1 MKLMSTGTTTKKQTS
16 DWIDMTF
23 NPSTYYVWLGASC
36 DYAHKE
42 RVSSGAYHAE
52 LGGKVIDSFICSDD
66 HTTEFRMLLTAM
78 IHAMETLPE
87 SSDIV
92 FMTNVSYLQNFNR
105 EPTPD
110 TANADLISRCRE
122 LIPKHAFVS
131 VKIVPYHKYPVL
143 SELHQLTHQA
153 MEEYR

>member
-1 MKLMSTGTTTKKQTS
+1 
-16 DWIDMTF
+16 MTF
-23 NPSTYYVWLGASC
+23 NPATYYVWLGASC
-36 DYAHKE
+36 DYSHKE
-42 RVSSGAYHAE
+42 RVSSGAYRGE
-52 LGGKVIDSFICSDD
+52 LGGKVIDSYICTDD

-105 EPTPD
+105 EPTSD

-122 LIPKHAFVS
+122 LIPEHATVS
-131 VKIVPYHKYPVL
+131 VKIVPYHKYPIL
-143 SELHQLTHQA
+143 SELHLLTHQT
-153 MEEYR
+153 MEDYRRK

>member
-1 MKLMSTGTTTKKQTS
+1 
-16 DWIDMTF
+16 MTF
-23 NPSTYYVWLGASC
+23 NPTTYYVWLGASC

-42 RVSSGAYHAE
+42 RVSSGVYRAE
-52 LGGKVIDSFICSDD
+52 LGGKVIGSFICTDD

-87 SSDIV
+87 FSDIV
-92 FMTNVSYLQNFNR
+92 FITNVAYLQNFNR
-105 EPTPD
+105 EPTSD

-122 LIPKHAFVS
+122 LIPRHTSVS

-153 MEEYR
+153 MDDYRKSR

>member
-1 MKLMSTGTTTKKQTS
+1 
-16 DWIDMTF
+16 MTF
-23 NPSTYYVWLGASC
+23 NPTTYYVWLGASC

-52 LGGKVIDSFICSDD
+52 LGGKVIDSYVCTDD

-78 IHAMETLPE
+78 IQAMETLPE
-87 SSDIV
+87 FSDIV
-92 FMTNVSYLQNFNR
+92 FITNVAYLQNFNR
-105 EPTPD
+105 EPTSD

-122 LIPKHAFVS
+122 LIPRHTSVS

-153 MEEYR
+153 MDDYRKSR

>member
-1 MKLMSTGTTTKKQTS
+1 
-16 DWIDMTF
+16 MTF
-23 NPSTYYVWLGASC
+23 NPTTYYVWLGASC

-42 RVSSGAYHAE
+42 RVSSGVYRAE
-52 LGGKVIDSFICSDD
+52 LGGKVIDSFICTDD

-87 SSDIV
+87 FSDIV
-92 FMTNVSYLQNFNR
+92 FITNVAYLQNFNR
-105 EPTPD
+105 EPTSD

-122 LIPKHAFVS
+122 LIPRHTSVS

-153 MEEYR
+153 MDDYRKSR

>member
-1 MKLMSTGTTTKKQTS
+1 
-16 DWIDMTF
+16 MTF
-23 NPSTYYVWLGASC
+23 NPTTYYVWLGASC

-42 RVSSGAYHAE
+42 RVSSGAYRAE
-52 LGGKVIDSFICSDD
+52 LEGKVIDSFICTDD

-92 FMTNVSYLQNFNR
+92 FMTNVSYLQNYNR
-105 EPTPD
+105 EPTPK
-110 TANADLISRCRE
+110 TANADLICRCRE
-122 LIPKHAFVS
+122 LIPRHTSVS

-143 SELHQLTHQA
+143 SELHQQTHQA
-153 MEEYR
+153 MENYRKGY

>member
-1 MKLMSTGTTTKKQTS
+1 MKLQCYP
-16 DWIDMTF
+16 WIF
-23 NPSTYYVWLGASC
+23 NASTYYVWLGASC

-42 RVSSGAYHAE
+42 RVSSGAYRAE
-52 LGGKVIDSFICSDD
+52 LGGKVIDRFIFTDD

-92 FMTNVSYLQNFNR
+92 FMTNVSYLLNFNR
-105 EPTPD
+105 EPTLD

-122 LIPKHAFVS
+122 LIPRHTSVS

-143 SELHQLTHQA
+143 SELHQQTHEA
-153 MEEYR
+153 MDEYRKR

>member
-1 MKLMSTGTTTKKQTS
+1 MNFKL
-16 DWIDMTF
+16 D
-23 NPSTYYVWLGASC
+23 TYYVWLGASC

-42 RVSSGAYHAE
+42 RVSSGAYRAE
-52 LGGKVIDSFICSDD
+52 LEGKVIDSFICTDD

-92 FMTNVSYLQNFNR
+92 FMTNVAYLQNYNR
-105 EPTPD
+105 EPTSE
-110 TANADLISRCRE
+110 TANSDLISRCRE
-122 LIPKHAFVS
+122 LIPRHASVS
-131 VKIVPYHKYPVL
+131 VKIVPYHKYPIL

-153 MEEYR
+153 MEGYRKIRE

>member
-1 MKLMSTGTTTKKQTS
+1 
-16 DWIDMTF
+16 MTF
-23 NPSTYYVWLGASC
+23 NPATYYVWLGASC
-36 DYAHKE
+36 DYSHKE
-42 RVSSGAYHAE
+42 RVSSGTYRAE
-52 LGGKVIDSFICSDD
+52 LGGKVIDSYICTDD

-105 EPTPD
+105 EPTSD

-122 LIPKHAFVS
+122 LIPEHATVS
-131 VKIVPYHKYPVL
+131 VKIVPYHKYPIL
-143 SELHQLTHQA
+143 SELHLLTHQT
-153 MEEYR
+153 MEDYKRK

>member
-1 MKLMSTGTTTKKQTS
+1 M
-16 DWIDMTF
+16 IF
-23 NPSTYYVWLGASC
+23 NASTYYVWLGASC

-42 RVSSGAYHAE
+42 RVSSGAYRAE
-52 LGGKVIDSFICSDD
+52 LDGKVIDSYVCTDD

-78 IHAMETLPE
+78 IQAMETLPE
-87 SSDIV
+87 FSDIV
-92 FMTNVSYLQNFNR
+92 FITNVAYLQNFNR
-105 EPTPD
+105 EPTSD

-122 LIPKHAFVS
+122 LIPRHTSVS

-153 MEEYR
+153 MDDYRKSR

>member
-1 MKLMSTGTTTKKQTS
+1 
-16 DWIDMTF
+16 MTF

-42 RVSSGAYHAE
+42 RVSSGAYRAE
-52 LGGKVIDSFICSDD
+52 LGSKVIDSYVCTDD

-78 IHAMETLPE
+78 IHAMETFPE

-110 TANADLISRCRE
+110 TANADLTSHCRE
-122 LIPKHAFVS
+122 LIPRHTAVS

-143 SELHQLTHQA
+143 SELHKQTHQA

>member
-1 MKLMSTGTTTKKQTS
+1 
-16 DWIDMTF
+16 
-23 NPSTYYVWLGASC
+23 
-36 DYAHKE
+36 
-42 RVSSGAYHAE
+42 
-52 LGGKVIDSFICSDD
+52 
-66 HTTEFRMLLTAM
+66 MLLTAM

-143 SELHQLTHQA
+143 SELHQLKHQA
-153 MEEYR
+153 MGEYR

>member
-1 MKLMSTGTTTKKQTS
+1 MIYNAS
-16 DWIDMTF
+16 I
-23 NPSTYYVWLGASC
+23 YYVWLGASC

-42 RVSSGAYHAE
+42 RVSSGAYRAE
-52 LGGKVIDSFICSDD
+52 LGGKVIDSFICTDD

-105 EPTPD
+105 EPTSD

-122 LIPKHAFVS
+122 LIPEHATVS
-131 VKIVPYHKYPVL
+131 VKIVPYHKYPIL
-143 SELHQLTHQA
+143 SELHLLTHQT
-153 MEEYR
+153 MENYKRK

>member
-1 MKLMSTGTTTKKQTS
+1 
-16 DWIDMTF
+16 MTF
-23 NPSTYYVWLGASC
+23 NPATYYVWLGASC
-36 DYAHKE
+36 DYSHKE
-42 RVSSGAYHAE
+42 RVSSDAYRAE
-52 LGGKVIDSFICSDD
+52 LGGKVIDSYICTDD

-105 EPTPD
+105 EPTSD

-122 LIPKHAFVS
+122 LIPEHATVS
-131 VKIVPYHKYPVL
+131 VKIVPYHKYPIL
-143 SELHQLTHQA
+143 SELHLLTHQT
-153 MEEYR
+153 MEDYRRK

>member
-1 MKLMSTGTTTKKQTS
+1 
-16 DWIDMTF
+16 MTF
-23 NPSTYYVWLGASC
+23 KASTYYVWLGASC

-42 RVSSGAYHAE
+42 RVSSGAYRAE
-52 LGGKVIDSFICSDD
+52 LDGKVIGSFICTDD

-78 IHAMETLPE
+78 IHAMETLPA

-92 FMTNVSYLQNFNR
+92 FMTNVAYLQNFNR

-110 TANADLISRCRE
+110 TANADLISRCRD
-122 LIPKHAFVS
+122 LIPIHASVS

-143 SELHQLTHQA
+143 SELHQQTHGA
-153 MEEYR
+153 MDDYRKSH